1 MRGKFITFEGGDG
14 SGKSTQARRLAEHL
28 SQTGREAVL
37 TREPGGS
44 PLAER
49 LRHLILDPATP
60 RHSALAEALM
70 FSAARADHLDAT
82 IRPALARG
90 AWVISD
96 RFADSTRVYQGLAGG
111 LAIETVDVLERMVV
125 GDTVPDLTLLL
136 DLDPVVG
143 LARASRRRAGS
154 GAEADAASDGFE
166 AREAAF
172 HRRLRDGFLA
182 LARSVPQRIVVL
194 DATRPPDDLAG
205 DVVRTVIQRF
215 GGG

>member
-1 MRGKFITFEGGDG
+1 MRAKFITFEGGDG

-28 SQTGREAVL
+28 GQSGREVVL

-49 LRHLILDPATP
+49 LRQLILDPATP
-60 RHSALAEALM
+60 RHSPLAEALM

-111 LAIETVDVLERMVV
+111 LASETVDILERLVV
-125 GDTVPDLTLLL
+125 GDTAPDLTLLL
-136 DLDPVVG
+136 DIDPVVG
-143 LARASRRRAGS
+143 LARVDRRRAGS
-154 GAEADAASDGFE
+154 DGADAASDGFE
-166 AREAAF
+166 ARETEF
-172 HRRLRDGFLA
+172 HQRLRAGFLA
-182 LARSVPQRIVVL
+182 LARAAPQRIVVL
-194 DATRPPDDLAG
+194 DATLPPFDLSDKIRAI
-205 DVVRTVIQRF
+205 VAQRF
-215 GGG
+215 GAS

>member
-1 MRGKFITFEGGDG
+1 MRAKFITFEGGDG

-28 SQTGREAVL
+28 KQTGRETVF

-49 LRHLILDPATP
+49 LRQLILDPSTP

-111 LAIETVDVLERMVV
+111 LASETVDILERLVV
-125 GDTVPDLTLLL
+125 GDTQPDLTLLL

-143 LARASRRRAGS
+143 LARVSRRRAGS
-154 GAEADAASDGFE
+154 GGDADAASDGFE
-166 AREAAF
+166 ARETEF
-172 HRRLRDGFLA
+172 HQRLRAGFLA
-182 LARSVPQRIVVL
+182 LARQAPQRIVVL
-194 DATRPPDDLAG
+194 DATRSPDALAN
-205 DVVRTVIQRF
+205 DVLTTVTQRF
-215 GGG
+215 GVA